1 MAVPNHPMQRLSV
14 GLNNPRVK
22 EGKRSIAE
30 VCSIWCKCTI
40 VLEGANVLLS
50 LQRNSTIEPCRIAD
64 KKEVKAFGSFVP

>member
-1 MAVPNHPMQRLSV
+1 VPNHPMQRLSV

-40 VLEGANVLLS
+40 VLGGANVLLS